1 MKIIKSSIEIESIK
15 FSNPF
20 AFIPTMGNLHQGHL
34 SLVEH
39 AKDNYSETIVSIF
52 INPLQFGKN
61 EDFSSYPKTLIKDV
75 RLLENIGCDY
85 LFIPEENFAENLEVI
100 EPKFADVLCGA
111 SRPIHFQGVLTIVN
125 KFLRLIEPDV
135 CLFGL
140 KDYQQQLIIKD
151 YVKRK
156 KIKTDIISLPIVR
169 EQYGLAMS
177 SRNNYLSEEDKKHC
191 GKIFSC
197 LTDLAESS
205 KTSSFDSLKSPVI
218 DYLTNAGFKID
229 YLEFVDANDL
239 SPATKK
245 TEKLLIAVAVKY
257 KKVRLIDNIIVSLN

>member
-85 LFIPEENFAENLEVI
+85 LSSL
-100 EPKFADVLCGA
+100 
-111 SRPIHFQGVLTIVN
+111 
-125 KFLRLIEPDV
+125 
-135 CLFGL
+135 
-140 KDYQQQLIIKD
+140 
-151 YVKRK
+151 K
-156 KIKTDIISLPIVR
+156 KILP
-169 EQYGLAMS
+169 
-177 SRNNYLSEEDKKHC
+177 
-191 GKIFSC
+191 KI
-197 LTDLAESS
+197 
-205 KTSSFDSLKSPVI
+205 LK
-218 DYLTNAGFKID
+218 
-229 YLEFVDANDL
+229 
-239 SPATKK
+239 
-245 TEKLLIAVAVKY
+245 
-257 KKVRLIDNIIVSLN
+257 